1 MLLVVDSVIE
11 TGRIEVNDI
20 YKITEDSENILH
32 GKYGIWDPSKGMK
45 VFEPSILKRRANF
58 HGHQFK

>member
-1 MLLVVDSVIE
+1 MDV
-11 TGRIEVNDI
+11 
-20 YKITEDSENILH
+20 YKIDEKSKHILQE
-32 GKYGIWDPSKGMK
+32 KYGIWDAKKGMK